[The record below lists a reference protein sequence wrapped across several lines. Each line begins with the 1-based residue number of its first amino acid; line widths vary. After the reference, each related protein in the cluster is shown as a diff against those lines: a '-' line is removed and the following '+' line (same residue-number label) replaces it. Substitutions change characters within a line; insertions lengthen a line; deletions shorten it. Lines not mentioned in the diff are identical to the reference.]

1 MTIISAN
8 TGRLI
13 GISAVRRWVQAIAAR
28 FGRPARL
35 KKMTRAEFEQM
46 ARDLD
51 LSHPELYGLLTGRK
65 PSAAV
70 VESFLTKLEVSQ
82 QIIEAVRTPESDD
95 AAAAARACLPIGPS
109 CC

>member
-1 MTIISAN
+1 VTTISAR

-13 GISAVRRWVQAIAAR
+13 GVGAVGRWAKAIAAR
-28 FGRPARL
+28 FGRSARL

-51 LSHPELYGLLTGRK
+51 LSHPELYWLLTGRRH
-65 PSAAV
+65 SASVIEAC
-70 VESFLTKLEVSQ
+70 LTNLEVSEQ
-82 QIIEAVRTPESDD
+82 RIRALRTPESGD
-95 AAAAARACLPIGPS
+95 ASAGMQACLPIGPS

>member
-13 GISAVRRWVQAIAAR
+13 GISTIRRWVQAIAAR

-35 KKMTRAEFEQM
+35 KKMTRAEFEQI

-51 LSHPELYGLLTGRK
+51 LSQPELYGFLTGRK

-70 VESFLTKLEVSQ
+70 VESYLTNLEVSQ
-82 QIIEAVRTPESDD
+82 QISSALRTPESEDTS
-95 AAAAARACLPIGPS
+95 APTQACLPIGPS

>member
-13 GISAVRRWVQAIAAR
+13 GISAVGRWVQTIAAR
-28 FGRPARL
+28 FGRSARL
-35 KKMTRAEFEQM
+35 KKITRAEFEQI
-46 ARDLD
+46 AQDLD

-65 PSAAV
+65 SSAAV
-70 VESFLTKLEVSQ
+70 VEAQLTNLEVSQ
-82 QIIEAVRTPESDD
+82 QRIRALCTPESED
-95 AAAAARACLPIGPS
+95 ASAATQACLPIGPS

>member
-1 MTIISAN
+1 VTIKYAN

-13 GISAVRRWVQAIAAR
+13 GISAVRRWVQAIAAS
-28 FGRPARL
+28 FGRPDRW
-35 KKMTRAEFEQM
+35 KKITRAEFEQV

-51 LSHPELYGLLTGRK
+51 LSQPELYGLLTGRK

-70 VESFLTKLEVSQ
+70 VEAYLTNLEVSQ
-82 QIIEAVRTPESDD
+82 QRNRASRTPESED
-95 AAAAARACLPIGPS
+95 ASAATQACLPIGPS

>member
-8 TGRLI
+8 TGRII
-13 GISAVRRWVQAIAAR
+13 GISAVGRWVQTIAAR

-35 KKMTRAEFEQM
+35 NDMTRAEFEQM

-51 LSHPELYGLLTGRK
+51 LSYPELYGLLTGRR

-70 VESFLTKLEVSQ
+70 VEACLMNLEVSQ
-82 QIIEAVRTPESDD
+82 QRIRALRTPESED
-95 AAAAARACLPIGPS
+95 ASGGTQACLPIGPS

>member
-1 MTIISAN
+1 MTIISAS

-13 GISAVRRWVQAIAAR
+13 GISAIGRWAQAIAAR
-28 FGRPARL
+28 FGRSARL

-51 LSHPELYGLLTGRK
+51 LSHPELYGLLTGRR

-70 VESFLTKLEVSQ
+70 VEAHLTNLEVSQ
-82 QIIEAVRTPESDD
+82 QRISALRTPESED
-95 AAAAARACLPIGPS
+95 ASAGMQACLPIGPS

>member
-1 MTIISAN
+1 VTIISAN
-8 TGRLI
+8 TGRSF
-13 GISAVRRWVQAIAAR
+13 GIRAIHRWVQAIATR
-28 FGRPARL
+28 LGRRARL
-35 KKMTRAEFEQM
+35 TEMTRAEFEQM

-70 VESFLTKLEVSQ
+70 VEAHLTNLEVCEQ
-82 QIIEAVRTPESDD
+82 VINARRTPESEGTS
-95 AAAAARACLPIGPS
+95 AATQACLPIGPS